1 MMRFL
6 LVSPRTEFRV
16 RPLNAWTPLGL
27 ISIGA
32 SLKAK
37 GHEVALFDR
46 HSLSLRPVFGKDRI
60 NELLAEKVRSF
71 KPDVIGFNTVSPLVH
86 DTVECVSLI
95 RPLFPGFMIAGG
107 HHTTALPEES
117 LRKIQ
122 GLNGVVAGE
131 GEQALVQFAEGQDP
145 CSIPGF
151 WWKNPDGTIH
161 HTPPVQIE
169 PLDDL
174 PFPDYSLLNS
184 GFYLQRN
191 YMTVRGYFLSS
202 LSMITSRGCVRR
214 CEFCSESLTFGRG
227 VRFHSLEYVEE
238 GIRTL
243 LATYPIDGIYFHD
256 NDFLI
261 DRERAEKICEAILP
275 LQHKRRFRWSIQAR
289 ADRIDR
295 DIIRRLKKAG
305 CVVIEMG
312 VESSLQENLDAI
324 GKKTNTG
331 RIEEA
336 IALCRDEGMSVH
348 ANMIT
353 GLEGETID
361 TLGKELAWLKK
372 VKPHSF
378 SWPNLEIHP
387 GTALYARKGS
397 RFFESQEWNR
407 EAVLRFY
414 QQSPLSTVSP
424 KEKRSWLRK
433 HYVPYHL
440 KTHLGHLFMNSSPRE
455 FVALLFMQGIREIRK
470 LLDRIV
476 KPRIV

>member
-1 MMRFL
+1 MRFL
-6 LVSPRTEFRV
+6 LVSPRTEFQV
-16 RPLNAWTPLGL
+16 RPLNTWTPLGL

-37 GHEVALFDR
+37 GHEVAFFDR
-46 HSLSLRPVFGKDRI
+46 YALSVISVLGKKRV
-60 NELLAEKVRSF
+60 NEMLIAKVLSF
-71 KPDVIGFNTVSPLVH
+71 RPDVIGFNTVSPLIY

-107 HHTTALPEES
+107 HHVTALPEES
-117 LRKIQ
+117 LRKIK
-122 GLNGVVAGE
+122 GLNGIVAGE
-131 GEQALVQFAEGQDP
+131 GEQALVQFAEGRDP
-145 CSIPGF
+145 CHIPGF
-151 WWKNPDGTIH
+151 WWKSPGGTIH

-184 GFYLQRN
+184 RFYLQKNHR
-191 YMTVRGYFLSS
+191 TIRGFFLSS
-202 LSMITSRGCVRR
+202 FSITTSRGCVRR

-227 VRFHSLEYVEE
+227 VRFHSPGYVAE

-243 LATYPIDGIYFHD
+243 LARYPIDGIYFHD

-275 LQHKRRFRWSIQAR
+275 LQYERRFQWAIQAR

-305 CVVIEMG
+305 CVLIEMG
-312 VESSLQENLDAI
+312 VESSFQKNLDSI
-324 GKKTNTG
+324 GKKTNTE
-331 RIEEA
+331 RIEKA
-336 IALCRDEGMSVH
+336 IAICRGEGMSVH
-348 ANMIT
+348 AYMIT

-361 TLGKELAWLKK
+361 TLEKELAWLKR

-378 SWPNLEIHP
+378 SWSPLAIHP
-387 GTALYARKGS
+387 GTALYEKKGN
-397 RFFESQEWNR
+397 RFFELQEWDR
-407 EAVLRFY
+407 ETVLRFY
-414 QQSPLSTVSP
+414 EQPPLSTLSP
-424 KEKRSWLRK
+424 EEKKNWLRK

-440 KTHLGHLFMNSSPRE
+440 KTHLWHLLMKNYPGKVFPIL
-455 FVALLFMQGIREIRK
+455 VMQGIREIHK
-470 LLDRIV
+470 LLDKIAKSRIV
-476 KPRIV
+476 

>member
-1 MMRFL
+1 MRFL

-16 RPLNAWTPLGL
+16 RPLNVWTPLGL

-32 SLKAK
+32 SLKEK

-46 HSLSLRPVFGKDRI
+46 HALSVASVLGKKQV
-60 NELLAEKVRSF
+60 NEMLAAKVLSF
-71 KPDVIGFNTVSPLVH
+71 KPDVIGFHTLSPIIH
-86 DTVECVSLI
+86 DTLECVSLI
-95 RPLFPGFMIAGG
+95 RPLFSGFVIAGG
-107 HHTTALPEES
+107 HHATALPEES
-117 LRKIQ
+117 LRKIK
-122 GLNGVVAGE
+122 GLNGVVVGE
-131 GEQALVQFAEGQDP
+131 GELALAQFAEGRDP
-145 CSIPGF
+145 CGIPGF

-184 GFYLQRN
+184 RFYLQKN
-191 YMTVRGYFLSS
+191 HMTIRGFFLSS

-227 VRFHSLEYVEE
+227 IRFHSPEYVEE
-238 GIRTL
+238 GIRAL
-243 LATYPIDGIYFHD
+243 LAKYPIDGIYFHD

-261 DRERAEKICEAILP
+261 DLQRAEEICEAILP
-275 LQHKRRFRWSIQAR
+275 LQRERRFRWAIQAR

-295 DIIRRLKKAG
+295 NIIRRLKKAG
-305 CVVIEMG
+305 CVLIEIG
-312 VESSLQENLDAI
+312 VESSLQENLDSM
-324 GKKTNTG
+324 GKKTNTE

-336 IALCRDEGMSVH
+336 IADCRDEGMSVH

-353 GLEGETID
+353 GLEGETIG
-361 TLGKELAWLKK
+361 TLEKELNWLKR

-378 SWPNLEIHP
+378 SWSNLEIHP
-387 GTALYARKGS
+387 GTSLYERKGN

-407 EAVLRFY
+407 GTILLFY
-414 QQSPLSTVSP
+414 KQSPLSTAP
-424 KEKRSWLRK
+424 PEEKRIWLKK

-440 KTHLGHLFMNSSPRE
+440 KTYLWHLFFKNYPRK
-455 FVALLFMQGIREIRK
+455 FVSILIMQGVREIHK
-470 LLDRIV
+470 LLDRV
-476 KPRIV
+476 KKSRTV